1 MSSPSY
7 SDYEPE
13 NPFLRNKRRY
23 KNILMIRNATI
34 SQVAF
39 VRNIVMNLL
48 LHFRK
53 ELVEESR
60 STSKVSNSKK
70 VKSRKGV
77 V

>member
-1 MSSPSY
+1 MQPS
-7 SDYEPE
+7 
-13 NPFLRNKRRY
+13 FL
-23 KNILMIRNATI
+23 ISI

-39 VRNIVMNLL
+39 VRNIVINLL

-70 VKSRKGV
+70 VKSRIFV
-77 V
+77 LFDLDVFELL

>member
-1 MSSPSY
+1 
-7 SDYEPE
+7 
-13 NPFLRNKRRY
+13 
-23 KNILMIRNATI
+23 MIRNATI

-70 VKSRKGV
+70 VKSRIFV
-77 V
+77 LFDLDVFELL